1 MHLRTSPNGGRA
13 IRIAATLMTMALA
26 ILVSSCQQFFTAT
39 LAGYLARDSYAISAN
54 LPVSDA
60 IDLLN
65 TAKASGDEKLAA
77 ALVTPLYN
85 AASAATPGTAA
96 YDEAATALIQ
106 AVLLS
111 SGVGTA
117 IGNIVSDLGTADFG
131 SITPDQITAAL
142 DSVATISL
150 TTAETNALLM
160 IAADPPASMSSDD
173 AYIAALSIAVD
184 AFGDAGVA
192 LSSLTDF
199 SDLINTG
206 TLPAGVDAT
215 SISAAIDLLTYAQ
228 TLDAVDGTDSLL
240 GQMLSGVNFN

>member
-1 MHLRTSPNGGRA
+1 MAARA
-13 IRIAATLMTMALA
+13 AAILLTMAL
-26 ILVSSCQQFFTAT
+26 LVSLSSCQQFFTAS
-39 LAGYLARDSYAISAN
+39 LAGYLARDSYAIPSD
-54 LPVSDA
+54 LPVGDA
-60 IDLLN
+60 IDLLD
-65 TAKASGDEKLAA
+65 TAKASGDEQLAA

-96 YDEAATALIQ
+96 YDEAATALTQ

-117 IGNIVSDLGTADFG
+117 IGDIVTDLGTADLG
-131 SITPDQITAAL
+131 SITPDQIDAAL
-142 DSVATISL
+142 TSVATISL
-150 TTAETNALLM
+150 TTAETTALRM
-160 IAADPPASMSSDD
+160 IAADPPASLGTDD

-206 TLPAGVDAT
+206 TLPTGVDSA
-215 SISAAIDLLTYAQ
+215 SINAAIDLLTYAQ
-228 TLDAVDGTDSLL
+228 TLDAADGTDSLL